1 MEKDLSQ
8 ADLDYCVAKGIISKA
23 DSMFYKHYSAA
34 RDKRYEQ
41 SYNRLV
47 DNLKYYAGI
56 AVRVAAMH
64 EQTAARNAIMKAA
77 INAMHRSYASK
88 QVEPRMNVRID
99 QALLADLRKI
109 ECCDEPEV
117 LERNAQL
124 VLASYFN
131 RMNKIELRDLA
142 KERIVHEV
150 NHVEKFDNGM
160 IKKAIIT
167 YSFEEDEPDD
177 YWVPDPKRPPVIQ

>member
-1 MEKDLSQ
+1 MEKIKT
-8 ADLDYCVAKGIISKA
+8 VIGIVTMEYDESGKLLN
-23 DSMFYKHYSAA
+23 SLF
-34 RDKRYEQ
+34 
-41 SYNRLV
+41 
-47 DNLKYYAGI
+47 
-56 AVRVAAMH
+56 
-64 EQTAARNAIMKAA
+64 
-77 INAMHRSYASK
+77 
-88 QVEPRMNVRID
+88 EPRMNVRID
-99 QALLADLRKI
+99 QSLMADLRKI
-109 ECCDEPEV
+109 ECCDDPEI

-150 NHVEKFDNGM
+150 NQIEKFDNGM
-160 IKKAIIT
+160 IKKAVIT